1 MIKKAFKK
9 LQKAKVNISRQQW
22 IEEAMS
28 AEKSK
33 SLICCEAIIK
43 ECLKFEID
51 ITDMEP
57 SQADKQIRSV
67 CIQDALLCK

>member
-22 IEEAMS
+22 INEAMS

-33 SLICCEAIIK
+33 SLVCCEAIIK
-43 ECLKFEID
+43 ECLKLEID
-51 ITDMEP
+51 VTGMEP
-57 SQADKQIRSV
+57 A
-67 CIQDALLCK
+67 